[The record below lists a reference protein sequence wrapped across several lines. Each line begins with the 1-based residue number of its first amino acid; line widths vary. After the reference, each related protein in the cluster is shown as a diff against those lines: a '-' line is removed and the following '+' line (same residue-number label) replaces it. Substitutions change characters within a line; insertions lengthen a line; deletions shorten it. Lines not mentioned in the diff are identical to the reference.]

1 VTAFGHLDARA
12 EDALVPFH
20 HPDRMY
26 CGFWDFGSRRN
37 GYHGLRAAIQVT
49 ATTLLLG
56 EP

>member
-1 VTAFGHLDARA
+1 MTAFGHLDARA